1 MIFVAFYKFTSKRKQ
16 KLVHKTKFQDI
27 QLDEKSLLIRLE
39 EEEEETLLSI
49 SYKYKQYVANQIYG
63 LIVRDKV

>member
-1 MIFVAFYKFTSKRKQ
+1 M
-16 KLVHKTKFQDI
+16 
-27 QLDEKSLLIRLE
+27 KSLETE